1 MLVVLLLVVC
11 CSLVCCQG
19 TDLNNIIK
27 RMIMIPPTIPQ
38 IHPQELI
45 VSSNIPKPI
54 IANAARTT
62 SAPANLTR
70 PPHVLKSNGS
80 CSGDSCSSD
89 SFSGGSLID
98 VPHEVQNLASNEFR
112 PLHFGHSIGGF
123 YHDDQLAQLSH
134 IDCGLVVAW
143 RCWSWGAVVVVLP
156 GDLC

>member
-1 MLVVLLLVVC
+1 M
-11 CSLVCCQG
+11 S
-19 TDLNNIIK
+19 K

-45 VSSNIPKPI
+45 ASSNIPMIPMSI
-54 IANAARTT
+54 AARTT
-62 SAPANLTR
+62 SPPANLTR

-80 CSGDSCSSD
+80 SSIGSSTGSSPSSGVGSSTGGSPCSSD

-98 VPHEVQNLASNEFR
+98 APHEVQNLASNEFR

-134 IDCGLVVAW
+134 HNFRILIAVSWW
-143 RCWSWGAVVVVLP
+143 RGGEC
-156 GDLC
+156 